1 MKKEKIW
8 LGLIALVLLFSLGA
22 SYLISQQHQEG
33 KIATITLK
41 GKVVK
46 TIDLEKVEKPYT
58 FKLKTSE
65 GHYNTIAVD
74 KGSIG
79 IIEADCPDQLCVHQG
94 KISDGLK
101 PIVCLPHKLV
111 IRINGEVLDDE
122 HTHQHEETKG
132 TVDTIVQ

>member
-8 LGLIALVLLFSLGA
+8 IGLIALVLLLSLGA
-22 SYLISQQHQEG
+22 SYLISQEHQEE
-33 KIATITLK
+33 KIATISLK

-58 FKLKTSE
+58 FKLDTGE
-65 GHYNTIAVD
+65 RHYNTIAVD
-74 KGSIG
+74 KGSIS

-94 KISDGLK
+94 KITDGLK
-101 PIVCLPHKLV
+101 PIVCLPHELV
-111 IRINGEVLDDE
+111 IRINGETLE
-122 HTHQHEETKG
+122 GGQTHQHEDTEA

>member
-1 MKKEKIW
+1 M
-8 LGLIALVLLFSLGA
+8 
-22 SYLISQQHQEG
+22 
-33 KIATITLK
+33 
-41 GKVVK
+41 VK

-58 FKLKTSE
+58 FELKTGE

-74 KGSIG
+74 KGSIS

-111 IRINGEVLDDE
+111 IRINGETLADAQ
-122 HTHQHEETKG
+122 THQHGETET
-132 TVDTIVQ
+132 TVDTVVQ